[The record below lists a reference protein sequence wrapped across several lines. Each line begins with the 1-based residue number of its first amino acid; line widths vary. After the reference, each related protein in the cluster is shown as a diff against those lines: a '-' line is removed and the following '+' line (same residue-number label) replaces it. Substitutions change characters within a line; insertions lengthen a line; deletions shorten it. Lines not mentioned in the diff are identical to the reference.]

1 VDVLNAIMGL
11 AVLGLLGVLMIGL
24 NRQARE
30 ERKRLERR
38 PAPRPV
44 PTMAV
49 QTHDAPVL
57 AEEPLPEPA
66 ADELAYDGRDDGVD
80 GVDGEREARPVRRRR
95 RRRRTG
101 SSGDALEELM
111 DL

>member
-1 VDVLNAIMGL
+1 VAYLNVIMGL
-11 AVLGLLGVLMIGL
+11 AVLALLGVLMIGL

-30 ERKRLERR
+30 ERRRLERR
-38 PAPRPV
+38 PAARAAPAIAVQASVAEPV
-44 PTMAV
+44 PV
-49 QTHDAPVL
+49 
-57 AEEPLPEPA
+57 EEPLPEPA
-66 ADELAYDGRDDGVD
+66 ADELGYDGHPDGL
-80 GVDGEREARPVRRRR
+80 DGEREARPVR